1 MDKNETGLW
10 NRMRRNVLQ
19 GVGWEGEWVGMG
31 MSCGKE
37 CAMGLKR
44 QRDVRRWM
52 WDKGGGCGQYL
63 GWDGMGWDVRWEE
76 GRFGEVG

>member
-1 MDKNETGLW
+1 
-10 NRMRRNVLQ
+10 
-19 GVGWEGEWVGMG
+19 MG

-52 WDKGGGCGQYL
+52 WDKGGCGQHL

>member
-1 MDKNETGLW
+1 MDQNETGLW

-52 WDKGGGCGQYL
+52 WDKGGCGQHL